1 MTDRSNSRPLR
12 AAGGLTAAVAL
23 LAGLNVANAQ
33 APAPAPPLS
42 GAGSFPQSFI
52 VPGTNTSLHV
62 GGQIQIDASYGFD
75 TDGPSPTIGAYDNLA
90 PATVG
95 IEGPGMAAPPPNH
108 SNGGV
113 FRFHANNSKLF
124 TETRTPTSYGEMK
137 TYIEFDF
144 QGGQATNTTTA
155 GGSTTTKCCMDDG
168 IPRLRMA
175 YGTLGPWLI
184 GKAASNFV
192 DLAALADTLDGF
204 VQAGGFMGAGTF
216 RQTQIRYTWLLP
228 NGISAAASIES
239 AVSGGLIATTNN
251 GGTATTSTA
260 LNWND
265 VNAPGLSQRVPAFV
279 GSAQIQQPWG
289 HAKFAVAIMQER
301 FRNTSVAAS
310 FGNIPTGTHL
320 KRWGYMLAQ
329 SGHYNTFGRDKLT
342 WSISYGQGA
351 AQYSW
356 PLSSPDL
363 GLNFEEGLICSGT
376 SNVNPSASY
385 VCSEPRVFGVNAGYA
400 HEWTSEWRSGVS
412 FGWDTVSKPNAAGA
426 WGNGSLVKLEHRHW
440 SAGASLFWTPVANV
454 QFGLG
459 YLYYHR
465 EVWSGARGSAHRLMT
480 QALFRF

>member
-204 VQAGGFMGAGTF
+204 V
-216 RQTQIRYTWLLP
+216 
-228 NGISAAASIES
+228 
-239 AVSGGLIATTNN
+239 
-251 GGTATTSTA
+251 
-260 LNWND
+260 
-265 VNAPGLSQRVPAFV
+265 
-279 GSAQIQQPWG
+279 
-289 HAKFAVAIMQER
+289 
-301 FRNTSVAAS
+301 
-310 FGNIPTGTHL
+310 
-320 KRWGYMLAQ
+320 
-329 SGHYNTFGRDKLT
+329 
-342 WSISYGQGA
+342 
-351 AQYSW
+351 
-356 PLSSPDL
+356 
-363 GLNFEEGLICSGT
+363 
-376 SNVNPSASY
+376 
-385 VCSEPRVFGVNAGYA
+385 
-400 HEWTSEWRSGVS
+400 
-412 FGWDTVSKPNAAGA
+412 
-426 WGNGSLVKLEHRHW
+426 
-440 SAGASLFWTPVANV
+440 
-454 QFGLG
+454 
-459 YLYYHR
+459 
-465 EVWSGARGSAHRLMT
+465 
-480 QALFRF
+480 